1 MKTVRRYLQSLD
13 GRDRRSDLVM
23 LAMIFLTGL
32 ALRLA
37 YIALL
42 HGAPETQT
50 EDPYYYSLIARHLI
64 EGKGYLEIASR
75 AYRPPAYPWLL
86 AGIYSVAGV
95 NQLAARIAL
104 AVFGALSAVCATL
117 WVRELSTRRIGY
129 FAGFAV
135 AIYPQLVRYP
145 QTLYSEP
152 FYLFLLFA
160 GMALLM
166 IALRRNS
173 LVIGALTGVT
183 FGLAALTRE
192 ATLIMPAIIGLWLLL
207 SRKNFPRPVTKVW
220 LAMTAAVIFTVV
232 PWTVRNYLVLRSFVP
247 ITTNSGI
254 NFYIGNNP
262 AADGLPD
269 WRLVP
274 GVAWNDGANEVEAS
288 RKGLQEGLRYVRG
301 HVALTVGMWFKKVWL
316 LWRPPVYGYEGLSLS
331 VAGMRFLWLAC
342 YAFTLGF
349 GAFGLIKL
357 WQSPARR
364 LTLLPLLMMVCF
376 SLPYILTFTDSRYRL
391 PMEAVAIFYAMVGF
405 DLCLRRALKLEGPAL
420 TKLSRQQNHDSFRG
434 GLLPAHV
441 HEREGQAVA
450 RL

>member
-1 MKTVRRYLQSLD
+1 MKTLRRYLQSLD
-13 GRDRRSDLVM
+13 SRDRRFDRVILAAIFVAGLV
-23 LAMIFLTGL
+23 
-32 ALRLA
+32 LRLA

-42 HGAPETQT
+42 RGAPETHT

-64 EGKGYLEIASR
+64 EGRGYLEIASR

-95 NQLAARIAL
+95 NLLAARIAL

-129 FAGFAV
+129 FVGLAV

-166 IALRRNS
+166 TALRRS
-173 LVIGALTGVT
+173 SMVLGALTGVT

-192 ATLIMPAIIGLWLLL
+192 VTLVMPAIIGLWLLL
-207 SRKNFPRPVTKVW
+207 SRKKFSGSVAKVW
-220 LAMTAAVIFTVV
+220 LAMAAAAIFTVV
-232 PWTVRNYLVLRSFVP
+232 PWTVRNYLVLHSFVP

-262 AADGLPD
+262 AATGLPD

-274 GVAWNDGANEVEAS
+274 GVAWNDGGNEVEAS
-288 RKGLQEGLRYVRG
+288 RQGLREGLRYVRG
-301 HVALTVGMWFKKVWL
+301 HLALTVGMWFKKVWL

-349 GAFGLIKL
+349 GAFGFMKL

-364 LTLLPLLMMVCF
+364 LTLFPLLVMICF
-376 SLPYILTFTDSRYRL
+376 SIPYILTFTDTRYRL
-391 PMEAVAIFYAMVGF
+391 PMETIAIFYAMVGF
-405 DLCLRRALKLEGPAL
+405 DLCLRRALKLDGA
-420 TKLSRQQNHDSFRG
+420 
-434 GLLPAHV
+434 GLNEWSPQIDESPPLN
-441 HEREGQAVA
+441 R
-450 RL
+450 